1 MTIYTG
7 LLFILSLFNDA
18 KRNLERRCNYI
29 FFFIAIVKRLVYIY
43 ISMLIEIDNIID
55 RVYACLEKVKIYY
68 NIVIC

>member
-29 FFFIAIVKRLVYIY
+29 FFFIANVKRLVYIYIY

-55 RVYACLEKVKIYY
+55 RVYACLEKSSK
-68 NIVIC
+68 NIL

>member
-29 FFFIAIVKRLVYIY
+29 FFFIANVKRLVYIYIY
-43 ISMLIEIDNIID
+43 ISMLIEIDNIVD
-55 RVYACLEKVKIYY
+55 RVYACLEKSSK
-68 NIVIC
+68 NIL

>member
-29 FFFIAIVKRLVYIY
+29 FFFIANVKRLVYIY
-43 ISMLIEIDNIID
+43 IYISILIEIDNIID
-55 RVYACLEKVKIYY
+55 RVYACLEKSSK
-68 NIVIC
+68 NIL